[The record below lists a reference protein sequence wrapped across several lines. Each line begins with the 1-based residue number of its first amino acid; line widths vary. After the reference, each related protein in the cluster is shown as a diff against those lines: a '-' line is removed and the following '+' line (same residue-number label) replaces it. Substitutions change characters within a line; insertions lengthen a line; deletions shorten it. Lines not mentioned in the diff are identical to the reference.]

1 MFLLSIPVWSEMW
14 QVTSDPVNFPE
25 GHEIAEHVRIEYVVV
40 VEGTVR
46 LRPKEVVNS
55 RMATG
60 AVEVRFQNLQFMNGL
75 VLIARS

>member
-1 MFLLSIPVWSEMW
+1 MW

-60 AVEVRFQNLQFMNGL
+60 AVEVRFQNLQFWTGWYQFREAN
-75 VLIARS
+75 VLNPHLSN